1 MEEKEK
7 LIEAMNNHAQGM
19 DIKELEMVLR
29 YMYALE
35 DMR

>member
-7 LIEAMNNHAQGM
+7 LMEAINNHGQEM
-19 DIKELEMVLR
+19 SVKELEMVLR